1 MSLVTHNSH
10 DVNLSQQSE
19 LLDTQWS
26 VFQKQLSLAQGANR
40 CDDEQLIP
48 FSADRQFRPGQAN
61 STWKSKGKKYV

>member
-1 MSLVTHNSH
+1 MHNTH

-48 FSADRQFRPGQAN
+48 FSADRSDRQFRPGQAN
-61 STWKSKGKKYV
+61 STWKSKGEKSV